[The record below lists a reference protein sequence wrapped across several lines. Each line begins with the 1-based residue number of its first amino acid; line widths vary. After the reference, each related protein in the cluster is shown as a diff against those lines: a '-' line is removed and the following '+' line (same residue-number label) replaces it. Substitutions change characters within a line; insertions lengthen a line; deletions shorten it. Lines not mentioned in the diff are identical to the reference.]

1 MVAGAGAIRPP
12 PVEVLLRGDE
22 RAKLPL
28 ARQVLLYLDPFA
40 LFMDASS
47 GPRQARERALRYNQ
61 AMRWMLV
68 PYLRR
73 WALIATLL
81 SLGIVP
87 TEALAAQSPLFLL
100 PTAAI
105 AVGCCIALTVTV
117 LTAAVY
123 LLLGSSG
130 STDN

>member
-1 MVAGAGAIRPP
+1 MDLRDRD
-12 PVEVLLRGDE
+12 VESLLKGE
-22 RAKLPL
+22 ARARLPL
-28 ARQVLLYLDPFA
+28 ARQILLYLDPFA

-47 GPRQARERALRYNQ
+47 GPRPVRERALRYNR

-73 WALIATLL
+73 WGFIAMLL
-81 SLGIVP
+81 FLGIMP
-87 TEALAAQSPLFLL
+87 TQALAAQSPIFII

-105 AVGCCIALTVTV
+105 AVGCCIALAVTAV
-117 LTAAVY
+117 TAAVY

-130 STDN
+130 STHN

>member
-1 MVAGAGAIRPP
+1 MRPANI
-12 PVEVLLRGDE
+12 EVLLRGEE

-47 GPRQARERALRYNQ
+47 GPRHARERALRYNR

-68 PYLRR
+68 PYLQR
-73 WALIATLL
+73 WALIAALL
-81 SLGIVP
+81 SLGIIP
-87 TEALAAQSPLFLL
+87 TEALASQSPFFII

-105 AVGCCIALTVTV
+105 AVGCCIALTVTA

-130 STDN
+130 STHN